1 MKTTHVRIWKA
12 LATALALFVLPFSSA
27 SAFVDPPTF
36 SPAQPYA
43 GQSID
48 MSVRAGVCHG
58 FAYSPDGH
66 PLIEIQRNENIVD
79 AIITGIAATDP
90 IFCMIPIYVT
100 TFNIGTLPEG
110 SYVVRI
116 RIRSISH
123 PNLPVLPPISQASLV
138 VRAPP
143 PPAIVPAGTTISLLL
158 LAGLILWSGFVRPN
172 D

>member
-12 LATALALFVLPFSSA
+12 LATALVLFMLPFASA

-43 GQSID
+43 GQPIE
-48 MSVRAGVCHG
+48 MSVRAGYCHG
-58 FAYSPDGH
+58 FFVPPEGYPFV
-66 PLIEIQRNENIVD
+66 EIQRYGNTIDV
-79 AIITGIAATDP
+79 IITGSERTDP
-90 IFCMIPIYVT
+90 ILCMIQP
-100 TFNIGTLPEG
+100 NTLTVNMGGFPAG

-123 PNLPVLPPISQASLV
+123 PNLPVPPPISQASLV